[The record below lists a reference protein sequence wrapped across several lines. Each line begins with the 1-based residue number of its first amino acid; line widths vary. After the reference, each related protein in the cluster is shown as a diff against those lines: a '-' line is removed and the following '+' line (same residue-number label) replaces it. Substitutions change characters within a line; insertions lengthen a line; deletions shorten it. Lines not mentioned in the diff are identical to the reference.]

1 MVDQSKIGTDW
12 SADELDAIVADYF
25 AMLEAQDAGQTFV
38 KAQRARALD
47 EQIGRGHGRS
57 SSST

>member
-12 SADELDAIVADYF
+12 SSDELDAIVADYF
-25 AMLEAQDAGQTFV
+25 AMLEAQDAGQPFV

-47 EQIGRGHGRS
+47 VILPRFSGHPC
-57 SSST
+57 